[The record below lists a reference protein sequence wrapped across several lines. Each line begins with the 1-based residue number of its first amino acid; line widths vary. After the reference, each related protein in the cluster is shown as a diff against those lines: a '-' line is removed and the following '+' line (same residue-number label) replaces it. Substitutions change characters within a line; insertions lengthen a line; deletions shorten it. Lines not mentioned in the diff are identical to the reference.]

1 MQAEAGRTAQWRRA
15 TRRGAMIVKA
25 AVKHLVL
32 PRLALTSAPAA
43 ASVLPPGGRDLRLD
57 LFRGVALWLIFLDH
71 IPQNVVNWFTI
82 RNYGFS
88 DATEIFIFI
97 SGYTAAFVYGRAMR
111 ERGFIVASARVLR
124 RAWQIYVAHIFLFT
138 IFMAEIAYV
147 ASTFENPL
155 YAEEMNILDFLKQP
169 DVTIFQALILKFKP
183 VNMDVLPLYIMLLLF
198 FPPMLWLLIQQPAL
212 ALAGSALVY
221 VLAWNLDWNLPAYP
235 NGEWF
240 FNPFAWQLLFV
251 FGAWCAL
258 GGAQR
263 LAAALRSRVVLAIA
277 IAYLVFAF
285 AVTLTWYV
293 ESLRR
298 FVPIWLSD
306 WMYPIDKTNLD
317 VLRFAHFLAL
327 AAVTVHFIPRDWP
340 WLKSPYLRPAI
351 LCGQQSLE
359 IFCLGVF
366 LAFAGQ
372 FVISEWSGGPL
383 IQSFISLVGILIM
396 VATASLISWYKQ
408 IEARSPTGRSKPP
421 DADLA
426 GGEA

>member
-1 MQAEAGRTAQWRRA
+1 MFA
-15 TRRGAMIVKA
+15 
-25 AVKHLVL
+25 KHMLVRPL
-32 PRLALTSAPAA
+32 AA
-43 ASVLPPGGRDLRLD
+43 ASAPVLAGTERDLRLD

-71 IPQNVVNWFTI
+71 IPENFLNWFTI

-111 ERGFIVASARVLR
+111 ERGIVIASARVLR

-147 ASTFENPL
+147 AATFDNPL

-169 DVTIFQALILKFKP
+169 DITIFQALLLKFKP
-183 VNMDVLPLYIMLLLF
+183 VNMDVLPLYIVLLLL
-198 FPPMLWLLIQQPAL
+198 FPPMLWLLLWQPAF

-221 VLAWNLDWNLPAYP
+221 VLAWNFDWNLPAYP
-235 NGEWF
+235 NGVWF

-263 LAAALRSRVVLAIA
+263 LSPVLRSPAVLAIA
-277 IAYLVFAF
+277 IGYLLFAF
-285 AVTLTWYV
+285 AITLTWYI
-293 ESLRR
+293 EPLQR
-298 FVPIWLSD
+298 FVPGWLSD

-327 AAVTVHFIPRDWP
+327 AAVTVRFVPRDWP
-340 WLKSPYLRPAI
+340 LLKSPLLRPAI
-351 LCGQQSLE
+351 LCGQHSLE

-372 FVISEWSGGPL
+372 FIIGEWSGGPL
-383 IQSFISLVGILIM
+383 IQAAISLLGILIM
-396 VATASLISWYKQ
+396 IATASLISWYKHM
-408 IEARSPTGRSKPP
+408 EGRSPGSRVKSP

>member
-1 MQAEAGRTAQWRRA
+1 MAR
-15 TRRGAMIVKA
+15 
-25 AVKHLVL
+25 
-32 PRLALTSAPAA
+32 AA
-43 ASVLPPGGRDLRLD
+43 APTAAISFPVLGGERELRLD
-57 LFRGVALWLIFLDH
+57 LFRGLALWLIFIDH
-71 IPQNVVNWFTI
+71 LPPNLLTWFTI

-111 ERGFIVASARVLR
+111 ERGYLIASARILR

-147 ASTFENPL
+147 AATFDNPL

-169 DVTIFQALILKFKP
+169 DVTIFQALLLKFKP
-183 VNMDVLPLYIMLLLF
+183 VNMDVLPLYIVLLLLF
-198 FPPMLWLLIQQPAL
+198 PPALAMLMWRPAL
-212 ALAGSALVY
+212 ALAASALLY
-221 VLAWNLDWNLPAYP
+221 VLTWNFDWNLPAYP
-235 NGEWF
+235 NGVWF

-258 GGAQR
+258 GGAKR
-263 LAAALRSRVVLAIA
+263 LAPVLQSRTILAIA

-285 AVTLTWYV
+285 VIALTWYI
-293 ESLRR
+293 EPLGRL
-298 FVPIWLSD
+298 VPNWLSE

-327 AAVTVHFIPRDWP
+327 AAVTVRFVPRDWP
-340 WLKSPYLRPAI
+340 GLKWPILQPAI
-351 LCGQQSLE
+351 RCGQHSLE

-372 FVISEWSGGPL
+372 FVISEYSGGPL
-383 IQSFISLVGILIM
+383 IQIAISLTGIIIM
-396 VATASLISWYKQ
+396 IATANLISWYKV
-408 IEARSPTGRSKPP
+408 IEGRSPGSRVKQP

>member
-1 MQAEAGRTAQWRRA
+1 MVANLDVVMPLPTAA
-15 TRRGAMIVKA
+15 P
-25 AVKHLVL
+25 L
-32 PRLALTSAPAA
+32 PAAPAA
-43 ASVLPPGGRDLRLD
+43 TERDLRLD
-57 LFRGVALWLIFLDH
+57 LFRGIALWLIFLDH
-71 IPQNVVNWFTI
+71 IPENVVNWFTI

-111 ERGFIVASARVLR
+111 ERGYLIASARILR

-147 ASTFENPL
+147 AATFDNPL

-169 DVTIFQALILKFKP
+169 DVTIFQALLLKFKP
-183 VNMDVLPLYIMLLLF
+183 VNMDVLPLYIVLLLLF
-198 FPPMLWLLIQQPAL
+198 PPAL
-212 ALAGSALVY
+212 ALLMWQPAFALGASALLY
-221 VLAWNLDWNLPAYP
+221 VLTWNFDWNLPAYP
-235 NGEWF
+235 NGVWF

-258 GGAQR
+258 GGAKR
-263 LAAALRSRVVLAIA
+263 LAPVLQSRTVLAVA
-277 IAYLVFAF
+277 IAYLAFAF
-285 AVTLTWYV
+285 VITLTWYV
-293 ESLRR
+293 EPLGRL
-298 FVPIWLSD
+298 VPNWLSE

-327 AAVTVHFIPRDWP
+327 AAVTVRFVPRDWP
-340 WLKSPYLRPAI
+340 GLKSPILQPAI
-351 LCGQQSLE
+351 RCGQHSLE

-372 FVISEWSGGPL
+372 FVISEYSGGPL
-383 IQSFISLVGILIM
+383 IQIAISFTGIIIM
-396 VATASLISWYKQ
+396 IGTANLISWYKV
-408 IEARSPTGRSKPP
+408 IEGRSPGSRVKQP

>member
-1 MQAEAGRTAQWRRA
+1 MQAEAGRTVQWRQA
-15 TRRGAMIVKA
+15 TRRGATIVKA

-32 PRLALTSAPAA
+32 PRLALPSAPAA
-43 ASVLPPGGRDLRLD
+43 ASPLPPGGRDLRLD

-111 ERGFIVASARVLR
+111 ERGFLVSSARILR

-138 IFMAEIAYV
+138 IFMAEISYV
-147 ASTFENPL
+147 AATFDNPL

-169 DVTIFQALILKFKP
+169 DVTIFQALLLKFKP
-183 VNMDVLPLYIMLLLF
+183 VNMDVLPLYIVLLLF
-198 FPPMLWLLIQQPAL
+198 FPPVLVLLLWQPAL

-221 VLAWNLDWNLPAYP
+221 VLAWNFDWNLPAYP
-235 NGEWF
+235 NGVWF
-240 FNPFAWQLLFV
+240 FNPLAWQLLFV

-263 LAAALRSRVVLAIA
+263 LSPVLRSPIVLGIA

-285 AVTLTWYV
+285 AITLTWYY
-293 ESLRR
+293 EPLGR
-298 FVPIWLSD
+298 FVPGWLSD
-306 WMYPIDKTNLD
+306 RMYPIDKTNLD
-317 VLRFAHFLAL
+317 ALRFAHFLAL
-327 AAVTVHFIPRDWP
+327 AAVTVRFVPHDWP
-340 WLKSPYLRPAI
+340 ALKSPILQPAI
-351 LCGQQSLE
+351 VCGQHSLE

-372 FVISEWSGGPL
+372 FIISEWSGGPL
-383 IQSFISLVGILIM
+383 IQTLISLAGMLIM
-396 VATASLISWYKQ
+396 IATASLISWYKY
-408 IEARSPTGRSKPP
+408 IEGRSPTSRVKTP

-426 GGEA
+426 GGGA

>member
-1 MQAEAGRTAQWRRA
+1 MQAEAGRTVQWRQA
-15 TRRGAMIVKA
+15 TRRGATIVKA

-32 PRLALTSAPAA
+32 PRLALPSAPAA
-43 ASVLPPGGRDLRLD
+43 ASPLPSAERDLRLD

-71 IPQNVVNWFTI
+71 IPQNIVNWFTI

-97 SGYTAAFVYGRAMR
+97 SGYTGAFVYGRAMR
-111 ERGFIVASARVLR
+111 ERGFVISSARILR

-147 ASTFENPL
+147 AATFDDPL
-155 YAEEMNILDFLKQP
+155 YAEEMNILGFLRQP
-169 DVTIFQALILKFKP
+169 DVTIFQALLLKFKP
-183 VNMDVLPLYIMLLLF
+183 VNMDVLPLYIVLLLLF
-198 FPPMLWLLIQQPAL
+198 PPAL
-212 ALAGSALVY
+212 AMLMWQPAFALAASALLY
-221 VLAWNLDWNLPAYP
+221 VLTWTFDWNLPAYP
-235 NGEWF
+235 NGVWF

-258 GGAQR
+258 GGAKR
-263 LAAALRSRVVLAIA
+263 LAPVLQSRAILAVA
-277 IAYLVFAF
+277 IAYLAFAF
-285 AVTLTWYV
+285 VIALTWYI
-293 ESLRR
+293 EPLGRL
-298 FVPIWLSD
+298 VPNWLSE

-327 AAVTVHFIPRDWP
+327 AAVTVRFIPRDWP
-340 WLKSPYLRPAI
+340 VLKAPILQPAI
-351 LCGQQSLE
+351 RCGQHSLE

-372 FVISEWSGGPL
+372 FVISEYSGGPL
-383 IQSFISLVGILIM
+383 IQIAISLTGIIIM
-396 VATASLISWYKQ
+396 IGTANLISWYKV
-408 IEARSPTGRSKPP
+408 IEGRSPSSRVKPP